1 MRTSLAKI
9 GVSLRS
15 SARDVSLIVI
25 GILVAFFLD
34 AWWKDQIEQKEI
46 RDTLHAVHV
55 DFLSTRDELNTVLNA
70 NKIYIDGVTQ
80 LISLGLDDLER
91 LDSAAKSSLTNLL
104 PTGGITFDPVLG
116 SVDALISSGQL
127 NRVRN
132 LQVRS
137 LIRAWPALMDEI
149 GEDHRIL
156 IDMYMAQQERS
167 VELGIYVMGLGGDLA
182 DDPPQ
187 ADDEILAI
195 VIQDSE
201 MLNRLAAHRFAVQ
214 SLNQELSV
222 VEDHLDDILQL
233 LEQELGIGDST

>member
-1 MRTSLAKI
+1 
-9 GVSLRS
+9 
-15 SARDVSLIVI
+15 
-25 GILVAFFLD
+25 
-34 AWWKDQIEQKEI
+34 
-46 RDTLHAVHV
+46 
-55 DFLSTRDELNTVLNA
+55 
-70 NKIYIDGVTQ
+70 
-80 LISLGLDDLER
+80 
-91 LDSAAKSSLTNLL
+91 
-104 PTGGITFDPVLG
+104 
-116 SVDALISSGQL
+116 
-127 NRVRN
+127 
-132 LQVRS
+132 
-137 LIRAWPALMDEI
+137 MDEI